1 MGTMPRFATSRLDR
15 TALASLAA
23 LLGRRPVILAWANTT
38 DGWVVGTPGAM
49 LLGDGESWRTFP
61 WHQVTTG
68 RWDDASGRLSWLD
81 ADGAE
86 HTAALEGG
94 GRFADLFNERVS
106 ASVVVSRRV
115 EVAAGRHVTFALRR
129 NLEPG
134 SDQTAW
140 QVVPGT
146 GVDLG
151 HPATRARVDQEL
163 AAVQADFG
171 LA

>member
-1 MGTMPRFATSRLDR
+1 MARFATSRLDR
-15 TALASLAA
+15 TVLASLGAF
-23 LLGRRPVILAWANTT
+23 LGRRPTVLAWANAT
-38 DGWVVGTPGAM
+38 DGWVIGLPGAM
-49 LLGDGESWRTFP
+49 LRGDGEAWRSFP

-68 RWDDASGRLSWLD
+68 QWDSPNGRLTWLD
-81 ADGAE
+81 ADGIAHE
-86 HTAALEGG
+86 AVLEGG

-115 EVAAGRHVTFALRR
+115 ELEPGRHVTLALRR

-134 SDQTAW
+134 SDQTTW
-140 QVVPGT
+140 QVIPGA
-146 GVDLG
+146 GVDPQDPG
-151 HPATRARVDQEL
+151 VRARLDQEL